1 MTTKKEKTPI
11 PTPMTSTE
19 IPMSF
24 PSGPAADFAE
34 GFLDKLDHNKIKSLE
49 DQVKDLKEKNPT
61 AGYDEIYKA
70 PQYLELQ
77 KQRDAIEK
85 EIAPT
90 KAKIDA
96 LKKRPEVEK
105 LNRLQT
111 AWTTLWRAKKEKE
124 KAQEDKGE

>member
-1 MTTKKEKTPI
+1 MDE
-11 PTPMTSTE
+11 
-19 IPMSF
+19 
-24 PSGPAADFAE
+24 
-34 GFLDKLDHNKIKSLE
+34 LRKSIRPQNDE
-49 DQVKDLKEKNPT
+49 DSKYLKMQTAFVKDLKEKNPT

-124 KAQEDKGE
+124 KAQEDKG